1 MGDRKFRGIRVAPEY
16 IPKVQS
22 ALARKGLTQQALAE
36 DDEVLLSRATVQAFL
51 YGKPV
56 DRENFIKIS
65 DRLGLDWQ
73 KIVYLEAEP
82 EPIESE
88 KPSQENQITSSPYP
102 EEFIA
107 LIEEKIR
114 LFCGRQFVFDAF
126 EQFINNH
133 PNGYFTVVGDAG
145 MGKSAMVAK
154 YVSERQSICYF
165 NILAER
171 RNRPELFLESVRQQL
186 INRYQLENAE
196 KADLATLLAKVSQK
210 LAAGDRLVIIVDALD
225 EVEQESGPQNLLY
238 LPETLPERVYFL
250 LTRRPYTLEKKRLRV
265 SVPVQELDL
274 TANQYVELSRE
285 DIKAYIRLSL
295 AGDTGD
301 KEALKK
307 WIQDR
312 NISEEVFVEQ
322 VAIKSENNFMYL
334 RYVLPAIS
342 RGLYNDLALRQLP
355 DGLQDYYQT
364 HWVRMGMDT
373 APKEM
378 MVVILFILVEIG
390 TPIPCEMMA
399 EIAQE
404 DEFEVQKVLDEWCE
418 YLKRQNLDEEIC
430 YSIYHASFLDF
441 LKAKR
446 ELKATRKLFQQVNQ
460 RIVDYFRKFN
470 SVMTGEGRIG

>member
-1 MGDRKFRGIRVAPEY
+1 MCDRKNRGIRVAPEY
-16 IPKVQS
+16 ILKVKS
-22 ALARKGLTQQALAE
+22 ALARKGLTQKALAE
-36 DDEVLLSRATVQAFL
+36 DEEVLLARSTVYKFL
-51 YGKPV
+51 NGEPV

-73 KIVYLEAEP
+73 KIFYVCEECQEL
-82 EPIESE
+82 IEDQRH
-88 KPSQENQITSSPYP
+88 PQTNQMATSSYP
-102 EEFIA
+102 EEFRA
-107 LIEEKIR
+107 LIQEKIR
-114 LFCGRQFVFDAF
+114 SFCGRKFVFDAF
-126 EQFINNH
+126 EQFLNNH

-145 MGKSAMVAK
+145 MGKSAIAAK
-154 YVSERQSICYF
+154 YVSIHQSPCYF

-171 RNRPELFLESVRQQL
+171 RNRPELFLESIRQQL

-196 KADLATLLAKVSQK
+196 KADLPTLLAKVSQK
-210 LAAGDRLVIIVDALD
+210 LTAGDRLVIVIDALD
-225 EVEQESGPQNLLY
+225 EVEQEQGPQNLLY

-250 LTRRPYTLEKKRLRV
+250 LTRRPYNLEKKRLRV
-265 SVPVQELDL
+265 SASVQELDL
-274 TANQYVELSRE
+274 TASQYVDLSRE
-285 DIKAYIRLSL
+285 DVKEYIRLSL
-295 AGDTGD
+295 NGDTED

-312 NISEEVFVEQ
+312 NLSEEVFVEQ

-342 RGLYNDLALRQLP
+342 RGFYDDLALRQLP

-390 TPIPCEMMA
+390 TPIPCEMIA
-399 EIAQE
+399 EIAQS
-404 DEFEVQKVLDEWCE
+404 DEFEVQTVLAQWCE
-418 YLKRQNLDEEIC
+418 YLKPQNLDEEIC

-460 RIVDYFRKFN
+460 RIVEYFRKFN
-470 SVMTGEGRIG
+470 SVMM

>member
-1 MGDRKFRGIRVAPEY
+1 MCRRGIRVAPEY
-16 IPKVQS
+16 ILKVKS
-22 ALARKGLTQQALAE
+22 ALARKGLTQQGLAE
-36 DDEVLLSRATVQAFL
+36 EVLLSRSTVQNFI
-51 YGKPV
+51 YGKEV
-56 DRENFIKIS
+56 ERINFIEIS
-65 DRLGLDWQ
+65 ERLDLDWRE
-73 KIVYLEAEP
+73 IAYIEAAHDL
-82 EPIESE
+82 IEE
-88 KPSQENQITSSPYP
+88 KKQPQENKMALSPYP
-102 EEFIA
+102 EEFRA
-107 LIEEKIR
+107 LIEEKIN
-114 LFCGRQFVFDAF
+114 LFCGRQFVFEAF
-126 EQFINNH
+126 EQFFNNH

-145 MGKSAMVAK
+145 MGKSAIVAK

-171 RNRPELFLESVRQQL
+171 RNRPELFLESIRKQL
-186 INRYQLENAE
+186 INSYQLENAE
-196 KADLATLLAKVSQK
+196 KSDLPTLLAKVSQK
-210 LAAGDRLVIIVDALD
+210 LAAGDRLVIVVDALD

-265 SVPVQELDL
+265 SVPVKELDL
-274 TANQYVELSRE
+274 TASQYVDLSRD

-295 AGDTGD
+295 TGNTDD
-301 KEALKK
+301 KEVLKK

-322 VAIKSENNFMYL
+322 AAIKSENNFMYL

-342 RGLYNDLALRQLP
+342 RGFYNDLTLKQLP

-378 MVVILFILVEIG
+378 RVIILFILVEIG

-418 YLKRQNLDEEIC
+418 YLKPQNLDEEIC
-430 YSIYHASFLDF
+430 YSIYHSSFLDF

-470 SVMTGEGRIG
+470 SIMTEEGRIG